1 MWKAQL
7 PATLS
12 PAARDGP
19 GPGTAACGG
28 RDEFPAEDCLVA
40 AGRVSV
46 PVVGGQ
52 MPVTLDAGPGGTQ
65 PGPVPLRIVT
75 DAVGFCQLV
84 ASRARPT

>member
-1 MWKAQL
+1 VWKAQL

-40 AGRVSV
+40 AG
-46 PVVGGQ
+46 
-52 MPVTLDAGPGGTQ
+52 PGGTQ

-75 DAVGFCQLV
+75 DAVGFCQQV